1 MDLISRKKALERMMY
16 SKPVI
21 GEDKS
26 KERYRYMQWL
36 ADYNALKEVPSVQPE
51 QHWIPCSDMLPEKV
65 FSEHAND
72 FIYPTVII
80 CDESGRVT
88 AGFYGE
94 YVDGGSYWYDMDLE
108 TEISNIVAWMP
119 LPEPWRGEET

>member
-1 MDLISRKKALERMMY
+1 MSRLIDADELINAIADFPYGYRGMIKNVIAEQPTVEERKGK
-16 SKPVI
+16 
-21 GEDKS
+21 
-26 KERYRYMQWL
+26 
-36 ADYNALKEVPSVQPE
+36 
-51 QHWIPCSDMLPEKV
+51 WIPCSERLPEKV

-94 YVDGGSYWYDMDLE
+94 YIDGGSYWYDMDSE
-108 TEISNIVAWMP
+108 TEISNIVAWCP
-119 LPEPWRGEET
+119 LPECYKGE